1 MPMTRGTLPFERQTP
16 ASKNSSSA
24 VTVLAAIFGS
34 VLIVAFQTGF
44 LPFFSSLFVNSAAWP
59 PLYYGFWLCSITLA
73 LIIFATRADIRRD
86 VAPIGIFC
94 IVAAGLCMLHPL
106 DGISK
111 NLIVALA
118 LASCLAVFSLVTGV
132 NLLTRL
138 CASVTALNAVICL
151 LEIFFSDG
159 LSNAVG
165 RAAGFGIN
173 PNVAA
178 AGLLLGGVATY
189 SSISRRLRISF
200 LILVGAA
207 IFATLSRSTL
217 MIAGLLVASA
227 VSISLVRR
235 GLAVRSDKARW
246 QIHRLD
252 LLAFVALT
260 CWVLTA
266 AATNPRFAYSTT
278 IGYAG
283 LTDASRV
290 FRQAIE
296 EIEARFQIGH
306 VEVSSVTGDSAAP
319 ASAALGEL
327 EVEAANQVETY
338 SPSARGLLLE
348 RAYLAFQSGP
358 LWGRGLQIS
367 HDMAPHNTFLFFAI
381 AFGWA
386 GLTIP
391 LAIILLALYKV
402 REPADFA
409 LAISITGIMIFS
421 HDLLV
426 PGLFIPLVTGIVRR
440 LSKKPGLETFWA
452 ADLAVRAVTITACLL
467 LALGIGAVMTITS
480 ATIMLDLLK
489 LGVVNSHTYSSH
501 IFPPYHGVVRPAYS
515 TGSGSSTE
523 PYEMQE
529 NGIGISN
536 SLSPI
541 QEVLDT
547 GRGRFA
553 QIKRDIV
560 IFSASDNSDPRQNLR
575 SYKITFPL
583 SPHPLIALVFMA
595 TLLWCVGFVVGTR
608 AIHAGQMSGPR
619 H

>member
-1 MPMTRGTLPFERQTP
+1 MTRGTVTFERQTSAP
-16 ASKNSSSA
+16 EISSSA

-34 VLIVAFQTGF
+34 VFIVAFQTGF
-44 LPFFSSLFVNSAAWP
+44 LPFFLPLFVDSFAWP
-59 PLYYGFWLCSITLA
+59 PVYYGFWVCSITLA
-73 LIIFATRADIRRD
+73 STIVATRADIRRD

-138 CASVTALNAVICL
+138 CASVTALNAIICL

-159 LSNAVG
+159 LSNTVV
-165 RAAGFGIN
+165 RAAGFSIN

-189 SSISRRLRISF
+189 RSISRRLSIPF

-207 IFATLSRSTL
+207 IFATLSRSIL
-217 MIAGLLVASA
+217 MIAGFLAASA
-227 VSISLVRR
+227 VIISLVRR
-235 GLAVRSDKARW
+235 GFAMRSDKASW
-246 QIHRLD
+246 QIRRLD
-252 LLAFVALT
+252 LLTFVALT
-260 CWVLTA
+260 CWLLTA
-266 AATNPRFAYSTT
+266 VATNPRFAYSTSFS
-278 IGYAG
+278 
-283 LTDASRV
+283 LTDASRA
-290 FRQAIE
+290 FRRSIE
-296 EIEARFQIGH
+296 QIEARVGIGH
-306 VEVSSVTGDSAAP
+306 VEVSSPNGESAAP
-319 ASAALGEL
+319 ASAALGYPGL
-327 EVEAANQVETY
+327 EVAEPVENN
-338 SPSARGLLLE
+338 SALARGLLLE
-348 RAYLAFQSGP
+348 RAYLALKSGP
-358 LWGRGLQIS
+358 FWGRGLQIS
-367 HDMAPHNTFLFFAI
+367 HDMVPHNTFLLFAT

-391 LAIILLALYKV
+391 LAMIFLALYKA
-402 REPADFA
+402 RDLADSA
-409 LAISITGIMIFS
+409 LAVSITGIMMFS

-426 PGLFIPLVTGIVRR
+426 PGLFIPLVTGIVR
-440 LSKKPGLETFWA
+440 LLPKKPSLETFWA
-452 ADLAVRAVTITACLL
+452 THLAVQAVTVTACLL

-489 LGVVNSHTYSSH
+489 LGVVNSHAYRSH

-515 TGSGSSTE
+515 AASGGSTE
-523 PYEMQE
+523 SCEMRE
-529 NGIGISN
+529 NGIAISN

-553 QIKRDIV
+553 QIERDIV
-560 IFSASDNSDPRQNLR
+560 IFSASDNSDPRENLR

-583 SPHPLIALVFMA
+583 SPHPLIALVFIA
-595 TLLWCVGFVVGTR
+595 TLLWCVGFVVGK
-608 AIHAGQMSGPR
+608 PR
-619 H
+619 EKDR